1 MMEAI
6 AKRKAGW
13 LFDASGHENFSGKR
27 RPQEDMVTSAV
38 FGTIRLLPKQD
49 CRDALDLLIGKACRD
64 AAGFDAGADVEIELW
79 RKLRLKGVNDRKSA
93 EPDVLLTCGDK
104 TVIVEVK
111 WHAPLS
117 ERQIEWQIEAARQN
131 GRTVVAAVMLGEA
144 GVEDNVEGVP
154 CFRRT
159 WRDVSGDLEIR
170 RLQLQPEG
178 FPDTP
183 FGRWAKAIHGFLR
196 ETDMGRVFAR
206 IAPVEH
212 DPGAVAY
219 RFKTPGRPPWFG
231 IGPDELHDPDA
242 VAYRFKTPGR
252 PPWLCR
258 APDSVEYV
266 HYRYGERK

>member
-49 CRDALDLLIGKACRD
+49 CRDALDLLIGQACRD
-64 AAGFDAGADVEIELW
+64 AAGFDAGKDVAIELW
-79 RKLRLKGVNDRKSA
+79 PPLDGLEGRRRV

-117 ERQIEWQIEAARQN
+117 ERQIEWQIKAVKAARKN
-131 GRTVVAAVMLGEA
+131 GRTVGTVVAAVMLGEA
-144 GVEDNVEGVP
+144 GVEDNVKDVP

-170 RLQLQPEG
+170 RLQLQREG

-196 ETDMGRVFAR
+196 ATDMGRVRRVFAG
-206 IAPVEH
+206 IAPVKH
-212 DPGAVAY
+212 DPGA
-219 RFKTPGRPPWFG
+219 F
-231 IGPDELHDPDA
+231 
-242 VAYRFKTPGR
+242 AYRFKTPGR

-258 APDSVEYV
+258 APDGVEYV

>member
-49 CRDALDLLIGKACRD
+49 CRDALDLLIGQACRD
-64 AAGFDAGADVEIELW
+64 AAGFDAGKDVEIELW
-79 RKLRLKGVNDRKSA
+79 RKLRLEDVKDRKWA

-117 ERQIEWQIEAARQN
+117 ERQIEWQIEAVKAARKN
-131 GRTVVAAVMLGEA
+131 GRTVGTVVAAVMLGEA

-159 WRDVSGDLEIR
+159 WRDVSGDLQSRYDES
-170 RLQLQPEG
+170 

-183 FGRWAKAIHGFLR
+183 FGRWAEAIHGFLR
-196 ETDMGRVFAR
+196 ETDMGRVFAG
-206 IAPVEH
+206 IDPVEH
-212 DPGAVAY
+212 DPGAV
-219 RFKTPGRPPWFG
+219 
-231 IGPDELHDPDA
+231 D
-242 VAYRFKTPGR
+242 YRFKTPGR